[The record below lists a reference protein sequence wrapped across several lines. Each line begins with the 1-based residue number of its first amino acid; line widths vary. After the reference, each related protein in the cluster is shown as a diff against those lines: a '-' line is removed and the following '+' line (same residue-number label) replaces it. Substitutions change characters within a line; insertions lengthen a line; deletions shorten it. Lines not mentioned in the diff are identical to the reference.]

1 MPRKKS
7 ELLVKRQII
16 AIGLAG
22 AGKTSFLK
30 KQLSKSSTIIANPV
44 HITTDLQDSR
54 IWDVGGNPRY
64 DIMQS
69 LYHQNAKTAL
79 LFIDCS
85 RVNKSI
91 ENLRSKVKK
100 LPTDIRYGVV
110 FTKRDLAPNLDIA
123 ESFEKVKEQLNLSSK
138 PFVSSKPYVSTSLH
152 DNETSLDRKLKE
164 LIESE
169 ARAFKKIETALTS
182 LEKHRDKKIKKN
194 DSKYDKVTSFIQDT
208 RQRINDFNSGN
219 NQAFA
224 GYQKHHQGM
233 IKDLKDNR
241 TTAKWWR
248 AIAINFATLGV
259 SLICTRISTKKT
271 TKSYL
276 PFYSESLATSGT
288 KAMKVESQIAALT
301 A

>member
-100 LPTDIRYGVV
+100 ITHRYKIWSS
-110 FTKRDLAPNLDIA
+110 FYKKRFG
-123 ESFEKVKEQLNLSSK
+123 S
-138 PFVSSKPYVSTSLH
+138 
-152 DNETSLDRKLKE
+152 
-164 LIESE
+164 
-169 ARAFKKIETALTS
+169 
-182 LEKHRDKKIKKN
+182 
-194 DSKYDKVTSFIQDT
+194 
-208 RQRINDFNSGN
+208 
-219 NQAFA
+219 
-224 GYQKHHQGM
+224 
-233 IKDLKDNR
+233 
-241 TTAKWWR
+241 
-248 AIAINFATLGV
+248 
-259 SLICTRISTKKT
+259 
-271 TKSYL
+271 
-276 PFYSESLATSGT
+276 
-288 KAMKVESQIAALT
+288 
-301 A
+301 